1 MTNKLLP
8 PFLANAHG
16 QMGHPKVELLAKV
29 LRAYDFGETV
39 ALVAGLSTAPR
50 FQANSYRIELLTQLA
65 VAVCEGHKRPTWQHL
80 KTWLNR
86 QLGTQD
92 IAMLEDPAEDVF
104 ITNVISPV
112 GDFRVIGGLWEAGD
126 SATTLLVETLARF
139 GGMQQKAWL
148 RAAIAL
154 LRLSEDVVS
163 RSGLPRWHTE
173 PSTPKRD
180 LSIQPST
187 PLAKWKARV
196 TFGVDDLSRLGVSPS
211 DIEPFIFDPERRS
224 ELLLQSNQ
232 ESSLHRYPLVRT
244 GEVLVLALPNAVTY
258 AVRRFLVDCAQREGQ
273 LQLLNAALMTC
284 VQHRLT
290 DMLRHGSRHA
300 TTVLPLPKTLS
311 GVTDTC
317 KSIVVRV
324 GTRRFLHFVLAVDD
338 LRQMAAGGFLLPSQ
352 VSPEVASS
360 MVVHI
365 AAVRDHVE
373 SSASVDSGHTF
384 WLMGYLGQAF
394 IAPAP
399 VERPRWTFQSARLN
413 DLELL
418 FRDPEDPVDRLILL
432 LNQEQE
438 LSNRG
443 LELPFQNG
451 LLNLYAFWLEQGF
464 YLRIPDIQHD
474 HAAYLQI
481 GTDFVAKYRAARR
494 AATDEHCVPLPSGES
509 TTVQRSN
516 SESIY
521 DSLRRVP
528 TYVSLDLLSTGT
540 LSFCIHKG
548 QQILWVIVHSP
559 SDSAARE
566 ATFKLWE
573 ALQLLAHRALHA
585 FSVPFDFVAPVV
597 EVVLNFSDLRSQEVV
612 VEDQA
617 TDVALIFSAST
628 SRPSVELRAEPGF
641 LRNFEGIDNRG
652 ERYLLSEFLRA
663 LMRLS
668 THCANESVDLVDM
681 STRILGDT
689 GARILHTFRVWH
701 DVDFLLAS
709 DSRTVYRLPE
719 EHIVSA
725 TRSAFTWMAA
735 PTKAIRLD
743 ASQSTSILNAC
754 VARQVELLAEKL
766 RRYDRLALIR
776 ELLHLHE
783 TLLRDKQ
790 RWRSTARA
798 VRALYGVEDGTRAAA
813 KVERERA
820 QVQISLRALVEA
832 ATCEC
837 PQSGG
842 TTPDEYGLDEL
853 VGSMTAIINLGR
865 DSDVVHFGLSTQGI
879 TLHPN
884 GSHDIDANVLAE
896 FAEPFMAETFGEGY
910 ASAAASYEDWV
921 GEEGKPKKPEEPS
934 VFDSPDFRNAWDAE
948 YGHSFEAFREIS
960 GELQDLGVKR
970 GTVVLEASVDEIVQA
985 RAAFGV
991 TNGDVQA
998 FLAAFGL
1005 PRRSTWSA
1013 QAPSASPRDVC
1024 PWRFERRLSISLRP
1038 LILVGDD
1045 NERFV
1050 YGVGTARESIGY
1062 VLESIRAASFDKD
1075 VFTSTEMRAWLGS
1088 RVDELG
1094 RQFTERVARILRAA
1108 GWTAVTEVK
1117 LTQLGAPKSPNLGD
1131 VDVLAWEPSGKV
1143 LTIECKRLKASR
1155 TISEMAQSCDRFRG
1169 NVGDR
1174 LHKHV
1179 RRATWI
1185 HANVGKL
1192 ATFTKL
1198 DPGTIRIRSPLV
1210 VSRPVPFKYLQSLP
1224 VLSKDIVGMGS
1235 LMAYATSE

>member
-1 MTNKLLP
+1 MANERLP
-8 PFLANAHG
+8 PFLSNAHG
-16 QMGHPKVELLAKV
+16 QMRHPKAELLANV
-29 LRAYDFGETV
+29 LRAYDLAETI

-50 FQANSYRIELLTQLA
+50 LQANSYRIELLTQIA
-65 VAVCEGHKRPTWQHL
+65 VAVCDGSKRPTWQHL
-80 KTWLNR
+80 RTWLNR
-86 QLGTQD
+86 QLGTYD

-126 SATTLLVETLARF
+126 SATTLLVETLVRF
-139 GGMQQKAWL
+139 GGMQQRAWL

-180 LSIQPST
+180 LSILPST
-187 PLAKWKARV
+187 PLAEWKARV
-196 TFGVDDLSRLGVSPS
+196 TFGVDDLSRLGVSPA
-211 DIEPFIFDPERRS
+211 DIEPFIFDLERRS
-224 ELLLQSNQ
+224 ELLMQSNQ
-232 ESSLHRYPLVRT
+232 ESSLHRRPLVRT
-244 GEVLVLALPNAVTY
+244 GNVLVLALPNAVTY
-258 AVRRFLVDCAQREGQ
+258 AVRRFLLDCAEHEGQ
-273 LQLLNAALMTC
+273 LQMLNGALMTC
-284 VQHRLT
+284 VQQRLIE
-290 DMLRHGSRHA
+290 MLRHGSRHSM
-300 TTVLPLPKTLS
+300 TVLPLPKTLS
-311 GVTDTC
+311 GVKDAC
-317 KSIVVRV
+317 KSIIVRV
-324 GTRRFLHFVLAVDD
+324 GTRRFLHFVLASDD

-352 VSPEVASS
+352 VSPEVASAI
-360 MVVHI
+360 VVHI

-394 IAPAP
+394 IASAPA
-399 VERPRWTFQSARLN
+399 ERPRWTFQSARLN

-438 LSNRG
+438 LSARG

-451 LLNLYAFWLEQGF
+451 LLNLYAFWLQQGF

-474 HAAYLQI
+474 HTAFLQI
-481 GTDFVAKYRAARR
+481 GTDFVGKYRATRR
-494 AATDEHCVPLPSGES
+494 AATDEHCVPLPSGAS

-516 SESIY
+516 SEAIY

-540 LSFCIHKG
+540 LSFCITKG
-548 QQILWVIVHSP
+548 QQILWVIVQAP
-559 SDSAARE
+559 TDDAARE

-573 ALQLLAHRALHA
+573 ALQLLVHRALQS
-585 FSVPFDFVAPVV
+585 FSVPIDFVAPVV
-597 EVVLNFSDLRSQEVV
+597 EVVLNFSNLRSQERV
-612 VEDQA
+612 VEEQVADI
-617 TDVALIFSAST
+617 ALILSASA
-628 SRPSVELRAEPGF
+628 SHASVELRAEPGF
-641 LRNFEGIDNRG
+641 LRNFDGIDNLG

-663 LMRLS
+663 LVKLS
-668 THCANESVDLVDM
+668 THPPEESLDLDGM
-681 STRILGDT
+681 SAQILGSS

-709 DSRTVYRLPE
+709 DSRPVYRRPE

-725 TRSAFTWMAA
+725 MRSAFTWMPA
-735 PTKAIRLD
+735 PAKANRLD
-743 ASQSTSILNAC
+743 ASQSTGVLNTC
-754 VARQVELLAEKL
+754 VARQAERLAEKL
-766 RRYDRLALIR
+766 RQLDRTTLIR

-790 RWRSTARA
+790 RWRATARA
-798 VRALYGVEDGTRAAA
+798 VRALYGLEDGTRAAA

-820 QVQISLRALVEA
+820 QLQISLRALVEA

-837 PQSGG
+837 KQSGG
-842 TTPDEYGLDEL
+842 KTPDEYCVDEL
-853 VGSMTAIINLGR
+853 VGSMTTLINLGR
-865 DSDVVHFGLSTQGI
+865 DSDIIHFGLSTQGI
-879 TLHPN
+879 TLFPN
-884 GSHDIDANVLAE
+884 GSHDIDADLLTQ
-896 FAEPFMAETFGEGY
+896 FAEPFMAETFGDGY
-910 ASAAASYEDWV
+910 ASAAANYEDWV
-921 GEEGKPKKPEEPS
+921 GKEGKPKNTAGPT
-934 VFDSPDFRNAWDAE
+934 VFDSPDFRMAWQAE

-960 GELQDLGVKR
+960 GELQDLAVKR
-970 GTVVLEASVDEIVQA
+970 GAVVLDASADEIVEA
-985 RAAFGV
+985 RSDFGV
-991 TNGDVQA
+991 TKGDVEA
-998 FLAAFGL
+998 FLEAFGL
-1005 PRRSTWSA
+1005 PKRTTWPA
-1013 QAPSASPRDVC
+1013 QAPHAAPKDVN

-1038 LILVGDD
+1038 LVLPVEGTG
-1045 NERFV
+1045 RFV

-1075 VFTSTEMRAWLGS
+1075 VFRSKEMRAWLGG

-1094 RQFTERVARILRAA
+1094 RQFTEHVADKLRAA
-1108 GWTAVTEVK
+1108 GWMAVTEVK
-1117 LTQLGAPKSPNLGD
+1117 LTQLGAPKNPNLGD
-1131 VDVLAWEPSGKV
+1131 VDVLAWQPGGTV
-1143 LTIECKRLKASR
+1143 LAIECKRLKASR
-1155 TISEMAQSCDRFRG
+1155 TIAEMAQSCDRFRG

-1185 HANVGKL
+1185 RANVDKL
-1192 ATFTKL
+1192 AAFTKL
-1198 DPGTIRIRSPLV
+1198 SPDAIRIRSPLV

-1224 VLSKDIVGMGS
+1224 IPSSDIVGIET
-1235 LMAYATSE
+1235 LMKLATNE